1 MVPPEEIEAE
11 QPATLPADF
20 SEWDSGEHAAAQTSN
35 VSGYDA
41 AHSAGAVPRAHDM
54 SRIPEAP
61 VSNQRA
67 NASKNTLV
75 TANKEAELFKP
86 VQSEDRKLEG
96 RKDRNPGNGRRKVT
110 MALFVVGLLLIILIA
125 LGYFKLR
132 SRADTSEQPVAMSPA
147 PPNPA
152 PAKTLNVPAAPELP
166 KPGAGTP
173 GAGTASTQTPAAETP
188 QQADLGAQS
197 EVMNEQ
203 LTAPSRIPND
213 LKRAAEKGT
222 PPSAGFGA
230 AGVENL
236 GGSGGGVAGSVFG
249 RPAAP
254 GGKAVVLGKVRLS
267 AGVAG
272 GLLRKKI
279 PPVYP
284 SIAKTAHVEGT
295 VVIQATIS
303 RAGIVESPYIVS
315 GPVMLRQ
322 AALDAVRNWRY
333 RPYLL
338 NGEPVEVETT
348 VNIVFTLGD

>member
-20 SEWDSGEHAAAQTSN
+20 SEWDSGEHAAVQTSS
-35 VSGYDA
+35 VSGFDVA
-41 AHSAGAVPRAHDM
+41 LSAGAVPRTHDTAH
-54 SRIPEAP
+54 IPEAP
-61 VSNQRA
+61 VTNQRA
-67 NASKNTLV
+67 NVSKSTLV
-75 TANKEAELFKP
+75 AANKEAEHFKP
-86 VQSEDRKLEG
+86 VQSEDRNLEG
-96 RKDRNPGNGRRKVT
+96 RKDRNLGSGRRKVR
-110 MALFVVGLLLIILIA
+110 MALLAIGLLLLILIA

-132 SRADTSEQPVAMSPA
+132 SRADTARQPVAMNPA
-147 PPNPA
+147 PANPA

-166 KPGAGTP
+166 KPAAGN
-173 GAGTASTQTPAAETP
+173 ASTLTPAAAKP
-188 QQADLGAQS
+188 QQVELGAQS
-197 EVMNEQ
+197 EVMSQQ
-203 LTAPSRIPND
+203 LTAPSRIPSD
-213 LKRAAEKGT
+213 FKGAAEKGT

-254 GGKAVVLGKVRLS
+254 GGRVVVLGKVRLS

-272 GLLRKKI
+272 GLLQKKT

-284 SIAKTAHVEGT
+284 SIARAAHVAGT

-303 RAGIVESPYIVS
+303 KAGVVESPHVVS